1 MWKQAKT
8 RNSEVQSYLDADNF
22 DYQLQYYDTHEE
34 QYQALADG
42 TVDVISNVSLSP
54 IQGTRIIEKFAPRAY
69 YFASSSKN
77 EQLLKQLDETISIIG
92 QVQPS
97 LQEVLFDKFFRN
109 TRYIFS
115 PTDSQKEYF
124 ASLETLKV
132 LCVDHDAPYV
142 YQKEGQ
148 PAGMLI
154 SVVNDFAE
162 KSGLNVE
169 YTFCENKTQ
178 AEEKLLE
185 AHYDL
190 MMGLPFTSR
199 YCAQIGFVRSK
210 SIMESNLAYLHHPSN
225 TSREIVALEL
235 GLENLPDTADFKKKI
250 YCSNPLEC
258 IEALENGTADYAV
271 GDRSGLEYYLFDT
284 YSPMITS
291 PISGET
297 QSICIAVSRDSDL
310 QFIRLLND
318 YIYSMSDI
326 QRTTFLEEGNAHVH
340 KSSLKSYIRSHP
352 VQAVLVFS
360 VLTCVTALG
369 CSMIL
374 HAKRM
379 RKKNIELEAA
389 NQAKSEF
396 LTRMSHD
403 IRTPMNGIIGL
414 LDISDKFINEP
425 DTVKQY
431 HKKIYSGRYRHRHE

>member
-8 RNSEVQSYLDADNF
+8 RNSEVQSYLDAENF

-185 AHYDL
+185 A
-190 MMGLPFTSR
+190 
-199 YCAQIGFVRSK
+199 K
-210 SIMESNLAYLHHPSN
+210 
-225 TSREIVALEL
+225 
-235 GLENLPDTADFKKKI
+235 
-250 YCSNPLEC
+250 
-258 IEALENGTADYAV
+258 
-271 GDRSGLEYYLFDT
+271 YYLMNNIYDEFYYMMPKFKNTIYED
-284 YSPMITS
+284 
-291 PISGET
+291 
-297 QSICIAVSRDSDL
+297 SIK
-310 QFIRLLND
+310 LLND
-318 YIYSMSDI
+318 I
-326 QRTTFLEEGNAHVH
+326 FNH
-340 KSSLKSYIRSHP
+340 K
-352 VQAVLVFS
+352 V
-360 VLTCVTALG
+360 
-369 CSMIL
+369 
-374 HAKRM
+374 
-379 RKKNIELEAA
+379 KNIKEYKNISHFYYLIALYYIDNKRFKESIITLDMLNAEEIAYIKYLEHTLSCSDDLFIECDINLFPTSFKLHLWYLIELSKDVIVKKLMKMNRYKIALETVFKIEAF
-389 NQAKSEF
+389 KKEF
-396 LTRMSHD
+396 DS
-403 IRTPMNGIIGL
+403 
-414 LDISDKFINEP
+414 SW
-425 DTVKQY
+425 
-431 HKKIYSGRYRHRHE
+431 